1 MYNTIKYTRNNG
13 CLSTLHR
20 GHATV
25 QLLSGLDRNGFYLW
39 ISVCDG
45 KVFD

>member
-20 GHATV
+20 EQATV
-25 QLLSGLDRNGFYLW
+25 QLLSGLDRNGLR
-39 ISVCDG
+39 VMDMG
-45 KVFD
+45 M